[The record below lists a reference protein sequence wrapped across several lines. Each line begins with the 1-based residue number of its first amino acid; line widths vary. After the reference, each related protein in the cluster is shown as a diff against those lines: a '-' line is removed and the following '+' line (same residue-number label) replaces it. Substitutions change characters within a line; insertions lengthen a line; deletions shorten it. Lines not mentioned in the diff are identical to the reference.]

1 MIQLF
6 YGIAAMN
13 ALFSSMAWCAAKPNR
28 WSILA
33 LLTFAVIWPFVPLT
47 GIWKATSFL
56 RWTARR
62 NPSVEHGDITE
73 KP

>member
-1 MIQLF
+1 VIQLF

-33 LLTFAVIWPFVPLT
+33 LLTFAVIWPFVNGDLEGDVLLT
-47 GIWKATSFL
+47 LDGT
-56 RWTARR
+56 
-62 NPSVEHGDITE
+62 P
-73 KP
+73 